1 MSGRMEY
8 PSGLKHFEV
17 VAGDANGQ
25 TWKMWK
31 RSFDLYL
38 LANKIETTKK
48 INRSIKL

>member
-1 MSGRMEY
+1 MEY

-31 RSFDLYL
+31 MNY
-38 LANKIETTKK
+38 IY
-48 INRSIKL
+48 